1 MRIEGSPAT
10 HTTLW
15 EVFMKFKDD
24 YSFLAWEMFKVSG
37 NPYIIQEEIT
47 HERSLEND
55 LGK

>member
-1 MRIEGSPAT
+1 MT